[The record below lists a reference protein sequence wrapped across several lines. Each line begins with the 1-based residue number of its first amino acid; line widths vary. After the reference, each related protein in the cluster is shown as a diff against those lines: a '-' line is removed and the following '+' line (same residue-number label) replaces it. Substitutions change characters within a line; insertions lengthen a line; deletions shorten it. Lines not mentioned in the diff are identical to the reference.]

1 MDYFNIYLEN
11 LPNLFYGLVCTIPTI
26 TYFAS
31 VKFYLRFHKK
41 DKLPDKKYIESSTK
55 NIISSSFANIFI
67 SYPLFSYFS
76 EIEHTSIFMILS
88 GCLLIDTVEYWTHN
102 FFHKTD
108 YIYKSFHDKHHLPYP
123 INPMSSFSNH
133 DLAINTVAPI
143 EVILFLIFNFTF
155 LEYIIIISLA
165 FCATVCDHTFT
176 SPKKFHVLHHSGEK
190 KTNLQQPFFTFWDH
204 INGTYNKKSLLKI
217 PFVP

>member
-41 DKLPDKKYIESSTK
+41 DKLPEKKYIENSTK
-55 NIISSSFANIFI
+55 NMISSSLANIFI

-76 EIEHTSIFMILS
+76 EIEYCSIISIIL
-88 GCLLIDTVEYWTHN
+88 GCLVIDTIEYWYHYLFHVNN
-102 FFHKTD
+102 FLYNNFHS
-108 YIYKSFHDKHHLPYP
+108 IHHSPYP
-123 INPMSSFSNH
+123 LHPKVSFSNS
-133 DLAINTVAPI
+133 DTEASVTGLI
-143 EVILFLIFNFTF
+143 ILSCLVYIKITF
-155 LEYIIIISLA
+155 IEYIVITSLA
-165 FCATVCDHTFT
+165 FSATVCDHTFT
-176 SPKKFHVLHHSGEK
+176 SPNKFHILHHNGDK

-204 INGTYNKKSLLKI
+204 ITGTYNKKTLLKI